1 MANYLAPQYK
11 GMHLEEENMLENVKI
26 DIKNEIDKMKIE
38 KDLTEGK
45 EKEPV
50 EVESNDITQSPNT
63 KLRMKMKQRQINLR
77 TKTNE
82 DLMSP
87 LEKEFNR
94 YESFS
99 ITDKYVNIL
108 KWWMDHERVLPLLAS
123 ISKKV
128 LTIPAS
134 SSKSERVFSTGG
146 NFVTKKRH
154 RLASKKVEHLIVI
167 KENKGQI
174 EEFKKSGMYDLKK
187 QENKPFSLIE
197 VDEVIQNIVNDEMD
211 DLSASNIFSSDTE
224 EDILFEVDSDDDIS
238 DND

>member
-1 MANYLAPQYK
+1 
-11 GMHLEEENMLENVKI
+11 
-26 DIKNEIDKMKIE
+26 
-38 KDLTEGK
+38 
-45 EKEPV
+45 
-50 EVESNDITQSPNT
+50 
-63 KLRMKMKQRQINLR
+63 MKMKQRQINLR

-99 ITDKYVNIL
+99 IADKYVNIL

-197 VDEVIQNIVNDEMD
+197 IDEVIQNIVNDEMD
-211 DLSASNIFSSDTE
+211 DLSASTIFSSDTE

>member
-1 MANYLAPQYK
+1 
-11 GMHLEEENMLENVKI
+11 
-26 DIKNEIDKMKIE
+26 MKIE

-99 ITDKYVNIL
+99 IADKYVNIL
-108 KWWMDHERVLPLLAS
+108 KWWMDHERALPLLPS

-134 SSKSERVFSTGG
+134 SYKSERVF
-146 NFVTKKRH
+146 FYWRQFCYKK
-154 RLASKKVEHLIVI
+154 K
-167 KENKGQI
+167 
-174 EEFKKSGMYDLKK
+174 
-187 QENKPFSLIE
+187 
-197 VDEVIQNIVNDEMD
+197 
-211 DLSASNIFSSDTE
+211 T
-224 EDILFEVDSDDDIS
+224 
-238 DND
+238 